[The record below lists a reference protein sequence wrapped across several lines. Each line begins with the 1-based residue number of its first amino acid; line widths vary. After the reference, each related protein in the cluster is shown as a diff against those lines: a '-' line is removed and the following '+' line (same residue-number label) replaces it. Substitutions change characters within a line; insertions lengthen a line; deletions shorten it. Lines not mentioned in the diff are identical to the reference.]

1 MKPELVLLR
10 EYAKK
15 YAQLALSESNLKRPD
30 QYRKLNSLEMVKP
43 PILVFE
49 VPWGELEDQKEL
61 KLECETDLYR
71 GIERAIKR
79 TLYQFKN
86 FEGDYAIHPYYKVKI
101 RTKSTGIGLNVEE
114 VKINST
120 TGTDISAHEYHDVLP
135 DEDSLEN
142 ITMPTMETDNE
153 ATQRALEAAHE
164 VFDGIMDVGLGGY
177 QFYFNMWDELP
188 RYHGVEK
195 CLIDIYDRPEF
206 MHKMMKRFT
215 DYHEEIINLYEKL
228 NILETDA
235 YYLHCT
241 PACTYEL
248 PVKDI
253 TKEKVSAKDVW
264 GRGMAQIFAV
274 VSPDMHKEFDIGYM
288 KRLFDRCGLTY
299 YGCCEPLDK
308 KIDIL
313 REFTN
318 LRRISIT
325 PWADADVAADAMG
338 DKYVLSAKSN
348 PAYVSQP
355 VFDPQPVIEET
366 KKILLGCK
374 RNNTPCEFILKDI
387 STINRNQNHLT
398 QWVKTVSDTIDRYW

>member
-49 VPWGELEDQKEL
+49 VPWGELEDQIEL

-135 DEDSLEN
+135 DDDSLEN

-248 PVKDI
+248 PVKDM

-338 DKYVLSAKSN
+338 DRYVLSAKSN

-366 KKILLGCK
+366 KKILLACR
-374 RNNTPCEFILKDI
+374 RNNTPCEFVLKDI
-387 STINRNQNHLT
+387 STVCKNVTHLSD
-398 QWVKTVSDTIDRYW
+398 WVKTVTQTIDRYW

>member
-142 ITMPTMETDNE
+142 ITMPTIETDNE

-215 DYHEEIINLYEKL
+215 DYHEETINLYEKL

-248 PVKDI
+248 PVKDM

-366 KKILLGCK
+366 KKILLACK

>member
-30 QYRKLNSLEMVKP
+30 QYRKLNSLKMVKP

-71 GIERAIKR
+71 GIERTIKR

-135 DEDSLEN
+135 DDDSLEN

-177 QFYFNMWDELP
+177 QLYFNMWDELP

-215 DYHEEIINLYEKL
+215 DYHEETINLYEKL

-248 PVKDI
+248 PVKDM

-338 DKYVLSAKSN
+338 DRYVLSAKSN

-366 KKILLGCK
+366 KKILLACK

>member
-142 ITMPTMETDNE
+142 ITMPTIETDNE

-215 DYHEEIINLYEKL
+215 DYHEETINLYEKL

-366 KKILLGCK
+366 KKILLACK

>member
-71 GIERAIKR
+71 GIERTIKR

-135 DEDSLEN
+135 DDDSLEN

-177 QFYFNMWDELP
+177 QLYFNMWDELP

>member
-49 VPWGELEDQKEL
+49 VPWGELEDQIEL

-86 FEGDYAIHPYYKVKI
+86 FEGDYAIHPYYFKNI

-135 DEDSLEN
+135 DDDSLEN

-177 QFYFNMWDELP
+177 QLYFNMWDELP

-215 DYHEEIINLYEKL
+215 DYHEETINLYEKL

-248 PVKDI
+248 PVKDM

-338 DKYVLSAKSN
+338 DRYVLSAKSN

-366 KKILLGCK
+366 KKILLACR
-374 RNNTPCEFILKDI
+374 RNNTPCEFVLKDI
-387 STINRNQNHLT
+387 STVCKNVTHLSD
-398 QWVKTVSDTIDRYW
+398 WVKTVTQTIDRYW

>member
-274 VSPDMHKEFDIGYM
+274 VSPDMHKEFDIWYM

-366 KKILLGCK
+366 KKILLACK

>member
-49 VPWGELEDQKEL
+49 VPWGELEDQIEL

-135 DEDSLEN
+135 DDDSLEN

-177 QFYFNMWDELP
+177 QLYFNMWDELP

-215 DYHEEIINLYEKL
+215 DYHEE
-228 NILETDA
+228 T
-235 YYLHCT
+235 
-241 PACTYEL
+241 
-248 PVKDI
+248 
-253 TKEKVSAKDVW
+253 
-264 GRGMAQIFAV
+264 
-274 VSPDMHKEFDIGYM
+274 
-288 KRLFDRCGLTY
+288 
-299 YGCCEPLDK
+299 
-308 KIDIL
+308 
-313 REFTN
+313 
-318 LRRISIT
+318 
-325 PWADADVAADAMG
+325 
-338 DKYVLSAKSN
+338 
-348 PAYVSQP
+348 
-355 VFDPQPVIEET
+355 
-366 KKILLGCK
+366 
-374 RNNTPCEFILKDI
+374 
-387 STINRNQNHLT
+387 
-398 QWVKTVSDTIDRYW
+398 

>member
-142 ITMPTMETDNE
+142 ITMPTIETDNE

-366 KKILLGCK
+366 KKILLACK

>member
-49 VPWGELEDQKEL
+49 VPWGELEDQIEL

-135 DEDSLEN
+135 DDDSLEN

-338 DKYVLSAKSN
+338 DRYVLSAKSN

-366 KKILLGCK
+366 KKILLACR
-374 RNNTPCEFILKDI
+374 RNNTPCEFVLKDI
-387 STINRNQNHLT
+387 STVCKNVTHLSD
-398 QWVKTVSDTIDRYW
+398 WVKTVTQTIDRYW

>member
-30 QYRKLNSLEMVKP
+30 QYRKLNSLKMVKP

-142 ITMPTMETDNE
+142 ITMPTIETDNE

-264 GRGMAQIFAV
+264 GRGMGQIFAV

>member
-49 VPWGELEDQKEL
+49 VPWGELEDQIEL

-135 DEDSLEN
+135 DDDSLEN

-177 QFYFNMWDELP
+177 QLYFNMWDELP

-215 DYHEEIINLYEKL
+215 DYHEETINLYEKL

-248 PVKDI
+248 PVKDM

-338 DKYVLSAKSN
+338 DRYVLSAKSN

-366 KKILLGCK
+366 KKILLACR
-374 RNNTPCEFILKDI
+374 RNNTPCEFVLKDI
-387 STINRNQNHLT
+387 STVCKNVTHLSD
-398 QWVKTVSDTIDRYW
+398 WVKTVTQTIDRYW

>member
-1 MKPELVLLR
+1 MKTELSRLR

-15 YAQLALSESNLKRPD
+15 YAEIAFSDNNLKRPD
-30 QYRKLNSLEMVKP
+30 QYRKLNNLEMVRP

-49 VPWGELEDQKEL
+49 VPWGELEDQDEL
-61 KLECETDLYR
+61 KLECETDAYR
-71 GIERAIKR
+71 GIERGIKR
-79 TLYQFKN
+79 NLYQFRY

-120 TGTDISAHEYHDVLP
+120 TGTDISAHEYHDILP
-135 DEDSLEN
+135 DEESLER
-142 ITMPTMETDNE
+142 IKMPVIELDDE
-153 ATQRALEAAHE
+153 ATKRALQAAHD
-164 VFDGIMDVGLGGY
+164 VFDGIMDVKLGGY
-177 QFYFNMWDELP
+177 QLMFNMWDELP
-188 RYHGVEK
+188 RYHGVEN

-206 MHKMMKRFT
+206 MHKMMDKFT
-215 DYHEEIINLYEKL
+215 RYHEETISQYEKL

-248 PVKDI
+248 PIKDV
-253 TKEKVSAKDVW
+253 TKEKVSSKEVW

-274 VSPDMHKEFDIGYM
+274 VSPDMHNEFDIQYM
-288 KRLFDRCGLTY
+288 KRLFDQCGLTY

-313 REFTN
+313 REFSN

-325 PWADADVAADAMG
+325 PWADVDIAADAMG
-338 DKYVLSAKSN
+338 KDYVLSAKPN
-348 PAYVSQP
+348 PAYVSQS
-355 VFDPQPVIEET
+355 VFDPLPVKDEIR
-366 KKILLGCK
+366 KILLACK
-374 RNNTPCEFILKDI
+374 KNNTPCEFVIKDI
-387 STINRNQNHLT
+387 STVSRDVSHLT
-398 QWVKTVSDTIDRYW
+398 NWVKTVSEAIDRYW

>member
-30 QYRKLNSLEMVKP
+30 QYRKLNSLKMVKP

-366 KKILLGCK
+366 KKILLACK

>member
-366 KKILLGCK
+366 KKILLACK

>member
-30 QYRKLNSLEMVKP
+30 QYRKLNSLKMVKP

-71 GIERAIKR
+71 GIERTIKR

-215 DYHEEIINLYEKL
+215 DYHEETINLYEKL

-248 PVKDI
+248 PVKDM

>member
-49 VPWGELEDQKEL
+49 VPWGELEDQIEL

-177 QFYFNMWDELP
+177 QLYFNMWDELP

-248 PVKDI
+248 PVKDM

-338 DKYVLSAKSN
+338 DRYVLSAKSN

-366 KKILLGCK
+366 KKILLACR
-374 RNNTPCEFILKDI
+374 RNNTPCEFVLKDI
-387 STINRNQNHLT
+387 STVCKNVTHLSD
-398 QWVKTVSDTIDRYW
+398 WVKTVTQTIDRYW

>member
-30 QYRKLNSLEMVKP
+30 QYRKLNSLKMVKP

-142 ITMPTMETDNE
+142 ITMPTIETDNE

-366 KKILLGCK
+366 KKILLACK